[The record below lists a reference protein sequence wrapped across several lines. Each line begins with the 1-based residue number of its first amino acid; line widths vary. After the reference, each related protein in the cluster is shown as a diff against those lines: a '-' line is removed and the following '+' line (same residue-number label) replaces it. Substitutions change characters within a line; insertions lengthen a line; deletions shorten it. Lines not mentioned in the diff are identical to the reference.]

1 MTGGSLPAMT
11 FKKIMEYA
19 HQGIELR
26 AIPGIEDALPE
37 ETFGPLIADVEGGIS
52 QVSLPSRT
60 RLLNRQA
67 TQALRELAKV
77 LETTRDNLAKLDT
90 SPTVSKITQ

>member
-1 MTGGSLPAMT
+1 
-11 FKKIMEYA
+11 MEYA

-26 AIPGIEDALPE
+26 AITGIIDELPE
-37 ETFGPLIADVEGGIS
+37 ETFGPLIAEADGGIS

-67 TQALRELAKV
+67 TQALRELARV
-77 LETTRDNLAKLDT
+77 LDTPRDNLAKLDAN
-90 SPTVSKITQ
+90 PDLKKAIQ